1 MTPDDRND
9 SNSDET
15 EEDLELSLSYVIQ
28 GILKWVQKLAKHE
41 KEISKRVKKLCES
54 GQNFKESHNERS
66 ELDNEMKKLQSF
78 SQVLI
83 DNLDKGVVD
92 AHKVKLKE
100 VMRKMTV
107 KAIEVAENVEKSKKL
122 LRAYEKRIS
131 HTC

>member
-1 MTPDDRND
+1 M
-9 SNSDET
+9 
-15 EEDLELSLSYVIQ
+15 
-28 GILKWVQKLAKHE
+28 
-41 KEISKRVKKLCES
+41 
-54 GQNFKESHNERS
+54 SHN
-66 ELDNEMKKLQSF
+66 ELDNEMKRLQSF

-83 DNLDKGVVD
+83 DSLDKGVVD

-100 VMRKMTV
+100 VKRKMTV

>member
-1 MTPDDRND
+1 
-9 SNSDET
+9 
-15 EEDLELSLSYVIQ
+15 
-28 GILKWVQKLAKHE
+28 
-41 KEISKRVKKLCES
+41 
-54 GQNFKESHNERS
+54 
-66 ELDNEMKKLQSF
+66 MKKLQSF

-100 VMRKMTV
+100 VKRKMTV